1 MLWIP
6 DAVAGAVN
14 GARSGAVSV
23 LDDIGQIDVIEI
35 ELP

>member
-14 GARSGAVSV
+14 GARSGAASV
-23 LDDIGQIDVIEI
+23 LDDMGQVDVIEI